1 MKMIKTIAA
10 ALMVIWLLWA
20 TFPALAAEEPAT
32 KEDIRLLIAQMD
44 KRFDAMQAQM
54 DKRFEQVERRFEQVD
69 KRFEQ
74 IDKRFEF
81 VQALLLALFAASI
94 GVPFWVERQRQQR
107 SQIDNDLLRG
117 VDRLFTAMREA
128 AVHEP
133 RFKELLTS
141 ARLL

>member
-1 MKMIKTIAA
+1 MKKIVAA
-10 ALMVIWLLWA
+10 ALATACLLWTA
-20 TFPALAAEEPAT
+20 PPVLAAEEPAT
-32 KEDIRLLIAQMD
+32 KEDIRLLITQMD
-44 KRFDAMQAQM
+44 RQ
-54 DKRFEQVERRFEQVD
+54 FEQMD

-81 VQALLLALFAASI
+81 IQALLLALFAASV
-94 GVPFWVERQRQQR
+94 GVPFLIERQRQQR
-107 SQIDNDLLRG
+107 SQSDIDLLRG
-117 VDRLFTAMREA
+117 LDRLLTAMREA